1 MLPAHE
7 TNDSPS
13 VSKAVMTTQGRGVT
27 PVCREEALA
36 NAEAAGIEPLVRHSP
51 LLSWLYPLTSVKGA
65 SEVIGVIELLVAA
78 LIAARRFSP
87 RAAAAGSIG
96 AVAVFVATLTFLV
109 STPGIWVMVPGF
121 PWRSPTRPAPFS

>member
-1 MLPAHE
+1 
-7 TNDSPS
+7 
-13 VSKAVMTTQGRGVT
+13 MTTGGGGVT
-27 PVCREEALA
+27 PVWREEALA
-36 NAEAAGIEPLVRHSP
+36 TAEAAGIEPLVPHTP
-51 LLSWLYPLTSVKGA
+51 LPPWLYPLPSVKGA

-96 AVAVFVATLTFLV
+96 AGAVFVATLTFLV
-109 STPGIWVMVPGF
+109 STPGIWVMAPGF

>member
-1 MLPAHE
+1 
-7 TNDSPS
+7 
-13 VSKAVMTTQGRGVT
+13 MTTQGRGVT

-51 LLSWLYPLTSVKGA
+51 LLSWLYPLTSVRGA
-65 SEVIGVIELLVAA
+65 SEVIGVIKLLVAA

-96 AVAVFVATLTFLV
+96 AVAVVVAALTFLG

-121 PWRSPTRPAPFS
+121 PWRAPTRPAPFS